1 MAIEVVAIPRS
12 LQGTGASRRLR
23 NSGRTPGIIYGGGK
37 PAQPIEL
44 DHNALSHHLKME
56 AFHASILTMKV
67 GKDSEQVLLRDV
79 QMHPWRQMVQHVDFQ
94 RVAANEKIHVKV
106 PLHFINA
113 EVAPGVKLGHGIISH
128 VLNDIEIT
136 CLPKDLPEFV
146 EVDLGHL
153 ELGHSIHLADLKL
166 PEGVESVQFKRGD
179 NQVVATIT
187 VPGGAKEEEEEA
199 AAAAAAATPASA
211 VPATAQKDKDEDK
224 KSDKDKK

>member
-1 MAIEVVAIPRS
+1 MRIAGKV
-12 LQGTGASRRLR
+12 
-23 NSGRTPGIIYGGGK
+23 PGILYGADK
-37 PAQPIEL
+37 QAVPIEL
-44 DHNALSHHLKME
+44 DHQALFRHLKME
-56 AFHASILTMKV
+56 AFHASVLDMNLEG
-67 GKDSEQVLLRDV
+67 GKQQVLLRDV